1 MPIPRVTKGR
11 SARQRV
17 TIVSTHIILDTEA
30 HVENSPHEKMAPDK
44 FINDLDQNY
53 RYLLAR
59 GAAFIMSDYRAF
71 VTMYNAAWREQS
83 NHQAAVTTVPGV
95 LAQASSY
102 RLVSI
107 LLRARWIPND
117 RKQLVIFI
125 LVIPLLILSGSS
137 SAYGII
143 RNGISRVPPL
153 ITAVVIV
160 FVTGDAWRILGNGF
174 TPGLIVLWVVL
185 IMVSMLLL
193 IHIDYWTDIDVSE
206 AEAIDLL
213 QPIEQAT
220 RVHDFIKMGASPSP
234 IKRPAT
240 LAGRQFVYFNYLMF
254 SFLSLIGVALSVTV
268 ALLIVGMILISAHE
282 TDVLAHSVQIYWTLP
297 GHVVITR
304 QLLSLS
310 LTLGV
315 FAAFFLVVGQHAEG
329 RERFMNDVLRDLRQ
343 FLLVY
348 SVYCRAQEKAAE
360 WTGVVFESPPLDQGA
375 Q

>member
-1 MPIPRVTKGR
+1 VT
-11 SARQRV
+11 
-17 TIVSTHIILDTEA
+17 T
-30 HVENSPHEKMAPDK
+30 
-44 FINDLDQNY
+44 
-53 RYLLAR
+53 
-59 GAAFIMSDYRAF
+59 
-71 VTMYNAAWREQS
+71 YNAAWQKQS
-83 NHQAAVTTVPGV
+83 NRQAALTTFPR
-95 LAQASSY
+95 ASSQASSY
-102 RLVSI
+102 RLVS
-107 LLRARWIPND
+107 LLHRARWIP
-117 RKQLVIFI
+117 RAFEQLVIFI
-125 LVIPLLILSGSS
+125 LIIPLLILSASS

-160 FVTGDAWRILGNGF
+160 FVSSDAWRILGKGF
-174 TPGLIVLWVVL
+174 TPGLVVLWIVL

-193 IHIDYWTDIDVSE
+193 VHIDYWTDIDVSE

-213 QPIEQAT
+213 QPIKQAAK
-220 RVHDFIKMGASPSP
+220 VDDFIEMGASPSP
-234 IKRPAT
+234 IRRPAT

-268 ALLIVGMILISAHE
+268 VLLVVGIIIISAHE

-297 GHVVITR
+297 GHLVVTR

-315 FAAFFLVVGQHAEG
+315 FAAFFLVVGQHTEG
-329 RERFMNDVLRDLRQ
+329 RQAFMKDVLRDLRQ

-348 SVYCRAQEKAAE
+348 SIYCRAQEKAAE

>member
-1 MPIPRVTKGR
+1 
-11 SARQRV
+11 
-17 TIVSTHIILDTEA
+17 
-30 HVENSPHEKMAPDK
+30 VENSPHVKMAPDK
-44 FINDLDQNY
+44 FINDLGQNY
-53 RYLLAR
+53 MYLLAR
-59 GAAFIMSDYRAF
+59 GAAFVMSDYRAF
-71 VTMYNAAWREQS
+71 VTAYNAAWREQS
-83 NHQAAVTTVPGV
+83 NHQAAVTAVPDV
-95 LAQASSY
+95 LVQASSY

-125 LVIPLLILSGSS
+125 LIIPLLILSGSS

-174 TPGLIVLWVVL
+174 TLGLIVLWVVL

-193 IHIDYWTDIDVSE
+193 IRIDYWADIDVSE

-213 QPIEQAT
+213 QPIEQAA
-220 RVHDFIKMGASPSP
+220 RVHDFIKMGADPSP
-234 IKRPAT
+234 IRRPAT

-254 SFLSLIGVALSVTV
+254 SFLSLMGVALAVTV
-268 ALLIVGMILISAHE
+268 ALLVVGMILISAHE

-315 FAAFFLVVGQHAEG
+315 FAAFFLVVGQHTEG
-329 RERFMNDVLRDLRQ
+329 RERFMKDVLRDLRQ

-360 WTGVVFESPPLDQGA
+360 WTGVVFEPPLDQGA